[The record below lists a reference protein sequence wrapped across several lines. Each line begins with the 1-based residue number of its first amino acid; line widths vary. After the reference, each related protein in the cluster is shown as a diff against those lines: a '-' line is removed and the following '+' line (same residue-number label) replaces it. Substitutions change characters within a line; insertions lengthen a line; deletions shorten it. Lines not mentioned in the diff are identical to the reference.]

1 MQAVFST
8 TSSSA
13 RWQFN
18 WLAWEWIMVMCLLG
32 FAIIFF
38 PGGFCIGVM
47 ARGSGAR
54 HCFHLCPLAVLAACS
69 ARAPSG
75 PKHRG
80 RLELKLLL
88 GISLHKHRF
97 PSNIH
102 YYFKH
107 GKKVYS
113 GFPENVGA
121 EFGLAFPT
129 GGGCRFLCE
138 TISLFSFFFLRVFL
152 LLFPVFSLLIHMCC
166 VPMHL

>member
-1 MQAVFST
+1 
-8 TSSSA
+8 
-13 RWQFN
+13 
-18 WLAWEWIMVMCLLG
+18 MVMCLLG

-129 GGGCRFLCE
+129 GGVVGSYVRPFPCFPF
-138 TISLFSFFFLRVFL
+138 FS
-152 LLFPVFSLLIHMCC
+152 
-166 VPMHL
+166 